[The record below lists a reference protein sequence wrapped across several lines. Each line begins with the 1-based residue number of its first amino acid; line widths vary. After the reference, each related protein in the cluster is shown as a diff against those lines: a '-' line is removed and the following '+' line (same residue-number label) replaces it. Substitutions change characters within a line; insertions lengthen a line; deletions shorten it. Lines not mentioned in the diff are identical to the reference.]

1 MMGEEG
7 KPLKKVRLR
16 GRGKR
21 PDRPPENPVVD
32 VCAQQVVFFSVFGFG
47 KRRSNRHVHF
57 SFQLVF
63 FPLAETNCGCSITPF
78 FMF

>member
-7 KPLKKVRLR
+7 RPGKKVRLR

-32 VCAQQVVFFSVFGFG
+32 VSSQRVFFFLKILLEENDLTHISETH
-47 KRRSNRHVHF
+47 RRVHF
-57 SFQLVF
+57 EF
-63 FPLAETNCGCSITPF
+63 
-78 FMF
+78 

>member
-7 KPLKKVRLR
+7 KPGKKVRLR

-32 VCAQQVVFFSVFGFG
+32 VSKYFSSRVNLFKVQKPKDMSIFIFIVSFFS
-47 KRRSNRHVHF
+47 
-57 SFQLVF
+57 
-63 FPLAETNCGCSITPF
+63 PLEYQIEE
-78 FMF
+78 

>member
-7 KPLKKVRLR
+7 KPGKKVRLR

-32 VCAQQVVFFSVFGFG
+32 VRPQRVFF
-47 KRRSNRHVHF
+47 F
-57 SFQLVF
+57 SGLSYGEKEVF
-63 FPLAETNCGCSITPF
+63 FLFLKLTDMSIMVF
-78 FMF
+78 NVSSFH

>member
-7 KPLKKVRLR
+7 KPGKKVRLR

-32 VCAQQVVFFSVFGFG
+32 VSFTECIFLLKIQLEEKDLTHISETH
-47 KRRSNRHVHF
+47 RHVHF
-57 SFQLVF
+57 EF
-63 FPLAETNCGCSITPF
+63 
-78 FMF
+78 

>member
-7 KPLKKVRLR
+7 KPGKKVRLR

-32 VCAQQVVFFSVFGFG
+32 VSPHRVFFFSGFSLG
-47 KRRSNRHVHF
+47 KKEI
-57 SFQLVF
+57 F
-63 FPLAETNCGCSITPF
+63 FISENHR
-78 FMF
+78 